1 MRDDGLRIRVERCDY
16 GEYIGMLIGMTDRE
30 TGCLDKI
37 AKIEFVDHDLGH
49 FISSATLELSDPTA
63 QRLMDD
69 LWHIGIRPTEEGS
82 AGQLAAVS
90 HHLGDMRAIVADKLK
105 VVLP

>member
-1 MRDDGLRIRVERCDY
+1 MQDDGLRIRVERCDY
-16 GEYIGMLIGMTDRE
+16 GSYIGMLIGMADRE

-37 AKIEFVDHDLGH
+37 AKIEFEDHNPSQ
-49 FISSATLELSDPTA
+49 FISSPTLELSDPIA

-69 LWHIGIRPTEEGS
+69 LWRTGIRPTEEGS